1 MPAQGRAR
9 RRMTTKQMS
18 ELKARLLAR
27 RSRLLRGIQN
37 QLGALRQSREH
48 VASDTADIAS
58 DAMQDFE
65 SLRLAEFEVQ
75 ELRKIDG
82 AIRRIDSGSF
92 DVCEECN
99 GPIGQE
105 RLRALPYA
113 TLCVRCQQ
121 RLEAEGTG
129 SRDEEHWGE
138 VVEAEEELERSV
150 GVPDERLDGVESR
163 Y

>member
-1 MPAQGRAR
+1 
-9 RRMTTKQMS
+9 MTVKQMRA
-18 ELKARLLAR
+18 LKDQLIAR
-27 RSRLLRGIQN
+27 RSRLLRGIQH

-48 VASDTADIAS
+48 GASDTADIAT
-58 DAMQDFE
+58 DAVQDFE

-82 AIRRIDSGSF
+82 AIRRIDAGTF
-92 DVCEECN
+92 DLCEECV

-121 RLEAEGTG
+121 RLETEGLG
-129 SRDEEHWGE
+129 SREEEHWGE
-138 VVEAEEELERSV
+138 VVEAEEDLERSV
-150 GVPDERLDGVESR
+150 RVPDERLDGVESR

>member
-1 MPAQGRAR
+1 MKGKTR
-9 RRMTTKQMS
+9 RRMTAKQMTA
-18 ELKARLLAR
+18 LKAQLLAR
-27 RSRLLRGIQN
+27 RSRLLRGIHS
-37 QLGALRQSREH
+37 QLGALRQSREQG
-48 VASDTADIAS
+48 VSDTADIAT
-58 DAMQDFE
+58 DAQQDFE

-75 ELRKIDG
+75 ELRKIEG
-82 AIRRIDSGSF
+82 AIRRIDSGTF
-92 DVCEECN
+92 DICEECD

-121 RLEAEGTG
+121 RLEAEGAG
-129 SRDEEHWGE
+129 AESEEHWGG

-150 GVPDERLDGVESR
+150 RVPDERLDGVERR

>member
-1 MPAQGRAR
+1 
-9 RRMTTKQMS
+9 MTTKQMS
-18 ELKARLLAR
+18 ALKARLLAR
-27 RSRLLRGIQN
+27 RSRLLRGIQS
-37 QLGALRQSREH
+37 QLGALRQSRQH

-58 DAMQDFE
+58 DALQDFE
-65 SLRLAEFEVQ
+65 SLRLAEFKAQ
-75 ELRKIDG
+75 ELRKIEG
-82 AIRRIDSGSF
+82 AIRRIDGGTF

-99 GPIGQE
+99 GPIGRE

-121 RLEAEGTG
+121 RLETEGEG
-129 SRDEEHWGE
+129 SRDEEHWGD
-138 VVEAEEELERSV
+138 VVDAEEDLERSV

>member
-1 MPAQGRAR
+1 MKGKTR
-9 RRMTTKQMS
+9 RRMTAKQVTA
-18 ELKARLLAR
+18 LKAQLLAR
-27 RSRLLRGIQN
+27 RSRLLRGIHS

-48 VASDTADIAS
+48 GVSDTADIAT
-58 DAMQDFE
+58 DAQQDFE

-75 ELRKIDG
+75 ELRKIEG
-82 AIRRIDSGSF
+82 AIRRIDSGTF
-92 DVCEECN
+92 DICEECD

-121 RLEAEGTG
+121 RLEAEGAG
-129 SRDEEHWGE
+129 AEPEEHWGG

-150 GVPDERLDGVESR
+150 RVPDERLDGVERR

>member
-18 ELKARLLAR
+18 DLKARLLAR
-27 RSRLLRGIQN
+27 RSRLLRGIKN

-58 DAMQDFE
+58 DALQDFE

-75 ELRKIDG
+75 ELRKIEG
-82 AIRRIDSGSF
+82 AIRRIDGGTF

-99 GPIGQE
+99 GPIGRE

-113 TLCVRCQQ
+113 SLCVRCQQ
-121 RLEAEGTG
+121 RLEAEGAG

-138 VVEAEEELERSV
+138 VVEAEEDLERSV
-150 GVPDERLDGVESR
+150 GVPDERMDGVESR